1 MEVYF
6 RLSLAVLGFIL
17 PIKLVMAAPA
27 KKPAISV
34 TPTSPAASKLVSAG
48 VGQVGG
54 QVLTSRE
61 VQISYAVDQFLL
73 TQGALKKNADREAWV
88 VRTGTE
94 AFREHLSRMM
104 LEFLIKMEAE
114 SFSVAQVP
122 PEEVKSEMA
131 LVKEGMKDW
140 TEWKSWEVSEIEL
153 ERLLFRR
160 KMAKNF
166 LKFKTESSGVVIT
179 DPEAKAYFEKNRVR
193 FGSAPFA
200 QFKEGIREVLAQ
212 QQLEEKLKD
221 WFEIL
226 KRKYRV
232 RFLKAS
238 ESGETL

>member
-1 MEVYF
+1 MNSRHLVF
-6 RLSLAVLGFIL
+6 FISLVFGQLGKAV
-17 PIKLVMAAPA
+17 PSAAATAPVVQE
-27 KKPAISV
+27 S
-34 TPTSPAASKLVSAG
+34 ASKIVSAA

-73 TQGALKKNADREAWV
+73 TQGALKKDADRLAWV
-88 VRTGTE
+88 VATDSEG
-94 AFREHLSRMM
+94 FRAHLSRMM

-122 PEEVKSEMA
+122 PEEAKAEMNSI
-131 LVKEGMKDW
+131 KEGMKDW
-140 TEWKSWEVSEIEL
+140 PLWKTWEVGDTEL
-153 ERLLFRR
+153 EQLLFRR

-179 DPEAKAYFEKNRVR
+179 DLEAKAYFDKNRVR

-212 QQLEEKLKD
+212 QQLEDKLKD

-232 RFLKAS
+232 RFLKTS
-238 ESGETL
+238 ESGQAQ